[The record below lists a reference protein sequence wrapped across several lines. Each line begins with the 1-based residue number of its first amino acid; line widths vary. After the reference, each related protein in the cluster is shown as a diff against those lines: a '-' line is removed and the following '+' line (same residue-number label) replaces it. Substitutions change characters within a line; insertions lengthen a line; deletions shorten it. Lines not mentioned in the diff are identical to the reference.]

1 MSLEQIVDGVRMA
14 ISTTSGDERRMYEAI
29 LQYIRTRQL
38 AYEQEAKKYYRR
50 LGYQAQRRADQ
61 VVDWLGQAAQYYS

>member
-1 MSLEQIVDGVRMA
+1 MSLDQIVEGVRLA
-14 ISTTSGDERRMYEAI
+14 ISRTSGDERRMYEAV
-29 LQYIRTRQL
+29 LEYITTRQT

-50 LGYQAQRRADQ
+50 LDYQAQRRADQ